1 MKKKPGSQVKKIG
14 IIGLGKMGQ
23 ALALGL
29 RQDAASGVSLQAT
42 CRSAANAA
50 KLAGDLGIPVHL
62 DSKNW
67 RAKVTSFSSVS
78 NRFRPK
84 R

>member
-1 MKKKPGSQVKKIG
+1 MKKKPRVSSEKNWNYWTWQDGAG
-14 IIGLGKMGQ
+14 
-23 ALALGL
+23 LALGL